1 MNEKKYFYSLDLF
14 RGFCG
19 YGVAF
24 CHLQAFVFKNSQIEY
39 LSLLFV
45 EFFFILSGF
54 VLYPQLIKILENKDN
69 LFIFYKRR
77 WIRTLP
83 LYVIILLVVSA
94 LTSELLSYD
103 FFKYLF
109 FVQKII
115 PNFISYDYYPIAW
128 SLSIEEL
135 FYLFFPLLIVLF
147 NKKNIIKNTIIIFL
161 VIVIL
166 KYFLTNVFDSNF
178 YRTGTVLRFDAI
190 LLGFLIRHFY
200 SNLIKLK
207 YLLLIMFSV
216 IFILYFQGQNYII
229 SHQEQNLIKYI
240 FILTLQ
246 LLSVLLMLLFTLL
259 ESIITKHNFIKN
271 FSLLLSRQTYS
282 VYLMHII
289 FIYLLDKIQFSL
301 IITNIIYLPSLFV
314 VSSLIFNYIEKPLLN
329 LRPKMI

>member
-24 CHLQAFVFKNSQIEY
+24 CHLQAFVFKNSQMEY

-115 PNFISYDYYPIAW
+115 PNFISNDYYPVAW

-135 FYLFFPLLIVLF
+135 FYLSFPLLIVLF
-147 NKKNIIKNTIIIFL
+147 SKKNIIRNTIIIFF

-166 KYFLTNVFDSNF
+166 KYFLTNNFDSNF
-178 YRTGTVLRFDAI
+178 YRTGSLLRFDAI
-190 LLGFLIRHFY
+190 LLGFLLRHFY
-200 SNLIKLK
+200 FKLLKLK
-207 YLLLIMFSV
+207 FSLLI
-216 IFILYFQGQNYII
+216 IFIIIFFLYYFGQNYIVTV
-229 SHQEQNLIKYI
+229 QEEHEIKYI
-240 FILTLQ
+240 FILMLQ
-246 LLSVLLMLLFTLL
+246 LLSVLSLVLFTFI
-259 ESIITKHNFIKN
+259 EPVMKNNFIKN
-271 FSLLLSRQTYS
+271 FSSLVSKQTYS
-282 VYLMHII
+282 IYLMHII
-289 FIYLLDKIQFSL
+289 FIYLLDKMQFSL
-301 IITNIIYLPSLFV
+301 FIANFIYMPSLFLL
-314 VSSLIFNYIEKPLLN
+314 SLLIFKFIEKPLLD
-329 LRPKMI
+329 LRPKMR

>member
-1 MNEKKYFYSLDLF
+1 MNNKKYFYSLDLF

-24 CHLQAFVFKNSQIEY
+24 CHLQAFVFKNSQMEY

-94 LTSELLSYD
+94 LTSELLSND

-115 PNFISYDYYPIAW
+115 PNFISNDYYPVAW

-147 NKKNIIKNTIIIFL
+147 NKKNIIKNTIIIFF

-166 KYFLTNVFDSNF
+166 KYFLTSNFDSNF
-178 YRTGTVLRFDAI
+178 YRTGTLLRFDAI

-207 YLLLIMFSV
+207 YLLLIIFSA

-240 FILTLQ
+240 LVLTLQ

-259 ESIITKHNFIKN
+259 EPIMTKHNFIKN

-282 VYLMHII
+282 IYLIHII

-301 IITNIIYLPSLFV
+301 ITTNIIYFPSLFV
-314 VSSLIFNYIEKPLLN
+314 VSLLIFNYIEKPLLN

>member
-115 PNFISYDYYPIAW
+115 PNFISNDYYPVAW
-128 SLSIEEL
+128 SLSIEE
-135 FYLFFPLLIVLF
+135 
-147 NKKNIIKNTIIIFL
+147 
-161 VIVIL
+161 
-166 KYFLTNVFDSNF
+166 
-178 YRTGTVLRFDAI
+178 
-190 LLGFLIRHFY
+190 
-200 SNLIKLK
+200 
-207 YLLLIMFSV
+207 
-216 IFILYFQGQNYII
+216 
-229 SHQEQNLIKYI
+229 
-240 FILTLQ
+240 
-246 LLSVLLMLLFTLL
+246 
-259 ESIITKHNFIKN
+259 
-271 FSLLLSRQTYS
+271 
-282 VYLMHII
+282 
-289 FIYLLDKIQFSL
+289 
-301 IITNIIYLPSLFV
+301 
-314 VSSLIFNYIEKPLLN
+314 
-329 LRPKMI
+329 

>member
-24 CHLQAFVFKNSQIEY
+24 CHLQAFVFKNSQMEY

-54 VLYPQLIKILENKDN
+54 VLYPQLIKILDNKDN

-83 LYVIILLVVSA
+83 LYVIILIVVSA
-94 LTSELLSYD
+94 LTSELLSHD
-103 FFKYLF
+103 FFKYIF
-109 FVQKII
+109 FVQKVI
-115 PNFISYDYYPIAW
+115 PGFITNDYYPVAW
-128 SLSIEEL
+128 SLSIEEF

-147 NKKNIIKNTIIIFL
+147 NKKNIIKNTVIIFFT
-161 VIVIL
+161 IAIF
-166 KYFLTNVFDSNF
+166 KYFLTNNFDSNF
-178 YRTGTVLRFDAI
+178 YRTGTLLRFDAI
-190 LLGFLIRHFY
+190 LLGFLIRHFFN
-200 SNLIKLK
+200 NLIKFK
-207 YLLLIMFSV
+207 YLLLIIFLSV
-216 IFILYFQGQNYII
+216 FILYFQGQNYII

-246 LLSVLLMLLFTLL
+246 LLSVLLLILFTFL
-259 ESIITKHNFIKN
+259 EPIISKNDFMKN

-282 VYLMHII
+282 IYLMHII
-289 FIYLLDKIQFSL
+289 FIYLLDKTEFSL
-301 IITNIIYLPSLFV
+301 LVSNIIYLPSLFV
-314 VSSLIFNYIEKPLLN
+314 VSYLIFNYIEKPLLSM
-329 LRPKMI
+329 RPKMI

>member
-24 CHLQAFVFKNSQIEY
+24 CHLQAFVFKNSQMEY

-115 PNFISYDYYPIAW
+115 PNFISNDYYPIAW

-135 FYLFFPLLIVLF
+135 FYLSFPLLIVLF

-166 KYFLTNVFDSNF
+166 KYFLTNNFDLNF

-216 IFILYFQGQNYII
+216 IFILYLQGQNYII
-229 SHQEQNLIKYI
+229 SQISEN
-240 FILTLQ
+240 
-246 LLSVLLMLLFTLL
+246 
-259 ESIITKHNFIKN
+259 
-271 FSLLLSRQTYS
+271 
-282 VYLMHII
+282 
-289 FIYLLDKIQFSL
+289 
-301 IITNIIYLPSLFV
+301 PSL
-314 VSSLIFNYIEKPLLN
+314 SIP
-329 LRPKMI
+329 